1 MEIKQEPKQNREE
14 KAKSAKPKSFFK
26 KIDKIDKPL
35 ARWTKTN
42 RRKTQITKPEM
53 EVGTFLTMLEKQKGY
68 CKTVLFYAQ
77 LHTKKIQTPR

>member
-35 ARWTKTN
+35 ARWTKTH
-42 RRKTQITKPEM
+42 RRTTQITKPEM
-53 EVGTFLTMLEKQKGY
+53 EVGTFLTMLEK
-68 CKTVLFYAQ
+68 
-77 LHTKKIQTPR
+77 